1 MSFAIT
7 ALPNRTDELFLCLL
21 RSCCG
26 CGCILIIDQA
36 PLLHVASA
44 AGLTW
49 RRGGS
54 VRLHQLLLG
63 QLLFMLL
70 AGVVLL
76 RHQGV
81 VEGRLADGAEAV
93 GVVVVAAGRPCPSRC
108 HARPRPA
115 GLGGG
120 GGGGALLGLGGCGGG
135 LGRCGQRNRG

>member
-1 MSFAIT
+1 M
-7 ALPNRTDELFLCLL
+7 
-21 RSCCG
+21 
-26 CGCILIIDQA
+26 
-36 PLLHVASA
+36 LHVASG

-49 RRGGS
+49 RCGGS

-81 VEGRLADGAEAV
+81 VEGRLADGAEAIR
-93 GVVVVAAGRPCPSRC
+93 VVVVAAPGRPRPPSHR
-108 HARPRPA
+108 ASPRPA

-120 GGGGALLGLGGCGGG
+120 GGGGGGSGALLGLGGGRGG
-135 LGRCGQRNRG
+135 LGRCGQRGSRDDETTPNNDRGSYSFILPLF